1 MVFES
6 RRRRY
11 NEDYMN
17 FSHHSPKEPALP
29 SFNKQLFNSNFVPD
43 LKNFDDNRDYGY
55 ENVLYNLQP
64 DGNYRDH
71 SYTSD
76 DVLDEDLS
84 LMNGSA
90 GMYDIA
96 SSLKFD
102 NRMEDLR
109 ERDNMFSRYENI
121 MAYRRKRQLEDII
134 MKERIIR
141 SQNNVN
147 NLEPINKG
155 CPRLYCPGGAVLVM
169 PNGDM
174 HVSPP
179 GQVVPM
185 MDVRVPNGYPSP
197 VSYSQCQ
204 SAMNQN
210 LKRQWCS
217 GRKSAGY
224 HGTSNMRS
232 RRNPSTHRPNV
243 DKHFSWKSAM
253 DCQLPNRLKDDKLTP
268 LLKRVL
274 IKVRNVHPTACLH
287 ELHVQKRELFP
298 NKPTFNTT
306 KFANGSRKKGS
317 FAVVC
322 NFEING
328 AKLYTCHSEQTK
340 SDAKM
345 NAARSMLRKLKAIPN
360 LIIILDVERTNS
372 GVFASFEHP
381 RCQLLHLHDTNPEM
395 YPMSP
400 TFQASLWWT
409 LPRSRNKTRCIN
421 MTCHFQVGREK
432 LATIGAASNKKQA
445 IVQAARNMLKRL
457 FPNAENEEDSK
468 TGNEQVASNRMN
480 TPWTCHFCKIFMTG
494 RKPFL
499 AHLTGRSHV
508 QRMSE
513 LELNAEEENKIL
525 QAKAEEA
532 YKRKQEEK
540 HNATSESST
549 QRESPQVQCNKN
561 EGFFHKNSVMN
572 TSSQDSQESE
582 GTCKNTSSS
591 SEKSEFEISYCHSS
605 SGDMKATE

>member
-6 RRRRY
+6 RRRSY
-11 NEDYMN
+11 KDDYIN
-17 FSHHSPKEPALP
+17 FSYRYPEEAMPPYNRQSL
-29 SFNKQLFNSNFVPD
+29 NSNFAGD
-43 LKNFDDNRDYGY
+43 MKFCDDARDYSY
-55 ENVLYNLQP
+55 DNVLWDLQP
-64 DGNYRDH
+64 ERNYGEP
-71 SYTSD
+71 SYVSD
-76 DVLDEDLS
+76 DILDEDLS
-84 LMNGSA
+84 LINGSS
-90 GMYDIA
+90 GMYDI
-96 SSLKFD
+96 KFD

-109 ERDNMFSRYENI
+109 ERDNMFCRYENI
-121 MAYRRKRQLEDII
+121 MAYRKKRQLEDII
-134 MKERIIR
+134 MKERIMR
-141 SQNNVN
+141 SRFVVDRQ
-147 NLEPINKG
+147 EPMKKG
-155 CPRLYCPGGAVLVM
+155 CSRLYCPGGAVLVT
-169 PNGDM
+169 PNGDI

-179 GQVVPM
+179 GQMVPM
-185 MDVRVPNGYPSP
+185 MDVRVPTGYLSP
-197 VSYSQCQ
+197 VSHSQG
-204 SAMNQN
+204 QN
-210 LKRQWCS
+210 MMDQTLRRQWCS
-217 GRKSAGY
+217 GRKPSGY
-224 HGTSNMRS
+224 HENSNPRS
-232 RRNPSTHRPNV
+232 RSSSSAQRLNV
-243 DKHFSWKSAM
+243 DKHFSWKSSM
-253 DCQLPNRLKDDKLTP
+253 ECQLSNRHKDDEITP
-268 LLKRVL
+268 LSKEVV

-287 ELHVQKRELFP
+287 ELHVQRRELFP
-298 NKPTFNTT
+298 TKPTFNTT
-306 KFANGSRKKGS
+306 KFACGNRKKGS

-328 AKLYTCHSEQTK
+328 AKLYTCHNEQTK

-345 NAARSMLRKLKAIPN
+345 NAARSMLRKLKAIAN
-360 LIIILDVERTNS
+360 LSIILDVERTNS

-432 LATIGAASNKKQA
+432 VATIGAANNKKQA

-457 FPNAENEEDSK
+457 FPNVEDMEDSK
-468 TGNEQVASNRMN
+468 MGSGLAALDRMN

-532 YKRKQEEK
+532 YKKKQDEK
-540 HNATSESST
+540 HNAAMESSA
-549 QRESPQVQCNKN
+549 QRKSPRVQSNKN
-561 EGFFHKNSVMN
+561 EKFFHSNSAMN
-572 TSSQDSQESE
+572 TSSNDSQESE

-591 SEKSEFEISYCHSS
+591 SEKSEFDTSYCFSS